1 MIRIVVLSL
10 LAVAVLGACSGA
22 TRVAL
27 PFATET
33 SGWAS

>member
-1 MIRIVVLSL
+1 MIRIVVLSV
-10 LAVAVLGACSGA
+10 LAIAVLGACSGQ